1 MQIHR
6 ANQLYFPAASPQP
19 SASDPASLAATLG
32 DDAANTQPGVK
43 TSSGQATKKASG
55 VDLGSMTLEKQL
67 EFGKDH
73 GVFTKITISKEGLQA
88 ARADQERSAQATGFV
103 SSAVTTLKDFEE
115 GLALLNKDAAANTG
129 STPGNFFAAKF
140 RGLQQAAGKLNVFA

>member
-6 ANQLYFPAASPQP
+6 ANNLYLPAASPLP
-19 SASDPASLAATLG
+19 SSDPADLAATLG
-32 DDAANTQPGVK
+32 DDTTSTQPGVK
-43 TSSGQATKKASG
+43 ASSGQAARKAAG

-88 ARADQERSAQATGFV
+88 ARADQERSAPVTGFV
-103 SSAVTTLKDFEE
+103 SSAVTTMKDFEE

-129 STPGNFFAAKF
+129 STAGNFFTAKF

>member
-6 ANQLYFPAASPQP
+6 ANNLYFPP
-19 SASDPASLAATLG
+19 ASDAAGLAATLG
-32 DDAANTQPGVK
+32 DDASAAPQGTVQG
-43 TSSGQATKKASG
+43 AKKPVA
-55 VDLGSMTLEKQL
+55 VDLGSMTLQKQL

-88 ARADQERSAQATGFV
+88 ARADQARSAQATGFV
-103 SSAVTTLKDFEE
+103 SSAVTTLKDFED
-115 GLALLNKDAAANTG
+115 GLALLNKDAAVDTG
-129 STPGNFFAAKF
+129 SAAGNFFAAKF